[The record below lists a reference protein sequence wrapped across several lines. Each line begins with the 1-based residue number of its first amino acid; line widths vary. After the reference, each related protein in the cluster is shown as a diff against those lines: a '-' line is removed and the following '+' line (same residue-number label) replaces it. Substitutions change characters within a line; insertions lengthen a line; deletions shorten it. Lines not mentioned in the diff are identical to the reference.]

1 MELYNLYLNLKLYEY
16 NVVVPLSVLQCSGD
30 FTVDLSKPQNARFPK
45 YTREAFGAE
54 RASLDMRLRTM
65 ESSADTDVTL
75 VQVQTA
81 LFGLSLNSAVYAVTY
96 MVAAS
101 ACVDSGLFSGFARPT
116 RSQQRHRRD
125 RALSYVRC
133 FAAGVF
139 LGTLFLAM
147 MPAVRTA
154 VQAAQEE
161 HNTVRGAF
169 PFAEALVFACFCAA
183 LYADGTIAATT
194 TRRAGAHSRVSARE
208 SPAAPQAEPAS
219 PSSDSDLIDSPENSR
234 TRLLREENSRQNRQ
248 QPSYAV
254 ATRSERGVDAEPS
267 YGGSDDDTDANGPSA
282 AYRLAFTVG
291 AMAVHS
297 VLEGLAL
304 GLQDDAIKLV
314 WLVVG
319 VYMHK
324 TLVTVAVALN
334 AAAMEHS
341 SIVAASAGLV
351 VASTVPAGQMA
362 GLLMGRQIGTL
373 TKAFV
378 QALAAGTFFH
388 VTFLEVLPP
397 KMNRPQDRIFKVTF
411 MIIGFA
417 LIATANIT
425 SSHIALAYA

>member
-1 MELYNLYLNLKLYEY
+1 
-16 NVVVPLSVLQCSGD
+16 
-30 FTVDLSKPQNARFPK
+30 
-45 YTREAFGAE
+45 
-54 RASLDMRLRTM
+54 M

-234 TRLLREENSRQNRQ
+234 TRLLREEDSRQNRQ

-267 YGGSDDDTDANGPSA
+267 YCGSDDDTDANGPSA

-341 SIVAASAGLV
+341 SIVAASAGLL
-351 VASTVPAGQMA
+351 VASTVPAGQVGA
-362 GLLMGRQIGTL
+362 CFAPQSDQPHLLRAELGLLCQFWQL
-373 TKAFV
+373 TYHMSAATVSIKPTPTEEKKPLTFGVCHSAVAVPSPGV
-378 QALAAGTFFH
+378 QKPS
-388 VTFLEVLPP
+388 VRLPP
-397 KMNRPQDRIFKVTF
+397 ALTRYLKPSERCHWDWSEHGGVRRP
-411 MIIGFA
+411 IG
-417 LIATANIT
+417 LQ
-425 SSHIALAYA
+425 HIGWFPVSCLQLLRCQLWPL